1 MDAALDSHFDLDSM
15 YTYSPAS
22 KCSSALPHQPSRPPR
37 HDQYE
42 ISGLTR
48 LFHTDSASQKQ
59 EVRKKMECKI
69 VMSSKSFCF
78 KTFLPHDLYE

>member
-42 ISGLTR
+42 ISGL
-48 LFHTDSASQKQ
+48 K
-59 EVRKKMECKI
+59 
-69 VMSSKSFCF
+69 
-78 KTFLPHDLYE
+78 LYEMFILR